1 MDKIPRYKWQKQ
13 VNTHRKGTEPKPNTA
28 RMSLEELTTELTS
41 HFKQNEYQTCMK
53 LLTPIRVEL
62 VKNGLLVPTIDSRIN
77 PNDMVITRSILE
89 IGALASINTEN
100 AAEFSNYITLLKP
113 FYNLPEEVIP
123 TSANRNKLLSLYLL
137 LLLTQDGL
145 ASFHVELEKFQNFG
159 QSVDEMEKDE
169 FLQVPIKFEKW
180 IIDGDFNKVY
190 DALSSKHKFPCKEF
204 NLFES
209 NLLSS
214 IQLNIAESLQSAYK
228 SLPLENLKMLL
239 FLKSSDEANSFIAE
253 FGWTLQ
259 NGTVYFAQKQKVL
272 EEEIT
277 DEKLIIKNALGYAR
291 EMESII

>member
-1 MDKIPRYKWQKQ
+1 
-13 VNTHRKGTEPKPNTA
+13 
-28 RMSLEELTTELTS
+28 MSLEKLTTELTA

-62 VKNGLLVPTIDSRIN
+62 VKNGLLVPTIDARIN

-89 IGALASINTEN
+89 IGALASINTKN
-100 AAEFSNYITLLKP
+100 ASEFSNYITLLKP

-190 DALSSKHKFPCKEF
+190 EALSLKHKFPCKEF
-204 NLFES
+204 NFFES
-209 NLLSS
+209 DLLSS

-228 SLPLENLKMLL
+228 NLPLENLKMLL
-239 FLKSSDEANSFIAE
+239 FLKSNEEANSFITE
-253 FGWTLQ
+253 FGWTLH
-259 NGTVYFAQKQKVL
+259 NGTVYFAKKQKVL